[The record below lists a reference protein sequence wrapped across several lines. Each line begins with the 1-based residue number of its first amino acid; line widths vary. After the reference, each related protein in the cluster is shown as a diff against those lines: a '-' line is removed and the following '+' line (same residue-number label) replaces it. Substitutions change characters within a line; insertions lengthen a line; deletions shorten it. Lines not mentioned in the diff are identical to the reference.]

1 MKKNKFF
8 LGMALGAAFGVVAGL
23 FVAPKSGKENR
34 AEFKKQSKDVINN
47 TKTTGKKIYHS
58 AKKEGQKLFD
68 KVFRKNTDTEDY
80 DEAEDESIV
89 NQNIALADD
98 SDYEQ
103 NQESETSE
111 E

>member
-34 AEFKKQSKDVINN
+34 AEFKKQSKDAINN
-47 TKTTGKKIYHS
+47 TKTAGKKIYRN
-58 AKKEGQKLFD
+58 AKKEGQKLFG
-68 KVFRKNTDTEDY
+68 KVFRKNTDTEEY

-89 NQNIALADD
+89 NHNIAKATDPD
-98 SDYEQ
+98 NEQ
-103 NQESETSE
+103 DQKSEMSE
-111 E
+111 G